1 MSDQPKSTRN
11 ALVTG
16 GAHRLGA
23 EIVRALAAKGFN
35 VAIACNRALAE
46 AEALAASIRDQGL
59 DAFVVQADLT
69 LPGAGRGIVSVLE
82 RHWTHLDVLVNSAAI
97 YESVPFEELSPESW
111 DAMQALNTR
120 APALLTRVCLPLLRE
135 SKLTGGALVL
145 MMVDVAG
152 ERPVPGFAHYC
163 VSKAGLHMLTRALAV
178 ELAPTLRVNG
188 ISPGTVLPPSDLD
201 PVALEAIRKTI
212 PQKHFGGAEDIGK
225 LAAFLAL
232 ECPHVT
238 GQIWAVDGGRSV
250 SGPMSVG

>member
-1 MSDQPKSTRN
+1 MSEIQGPT

-23 EIVRALAAKGFN
+23 EIVRTLAAKGFN
-35 VAIACNRALAE
+35 VAIACHRALPE
-46 AEALAASIRDQGL
+46 AEALAKTIRAQGQE
-59 DAFVVQADLT
+59 AFVVQADLT

-82 RHWTHLDVLVNSAAI
+82 RHWSRLDVLVHSAAA
-97 YESVPFEELSPESW
+97 YEPLPFADLTPEKW

-120 APALLTRVCLPLLRE
+120 APALLTRVCLPLLKE
-135 SKLTGGALVL
+135 SNLAGGALVL
-145 MMVDVAG
+145 MMVDIAG

-178 ELAPTLRVNG
+178 ELAPGIRVNG
-188 ISPGTVLPPSDLD
+188 ISPGTVLPPENLS
-201 PVALEAIRKTI
+201 PAALEALRKTI
-212 PQKHFGGAEDIGK
+212 PQGHTGGAKDIGK
-225 LAAFLAL
+225 LVAFLAL